1 MFLNYGDT
9 GCYIIFPEDDCKAV
23 VDEIIASDF
32 NDEFCFAL
40 DFEPE
45 FVARLMEAGFL
56 IMSANIRNKK
66 TESAYLLFPKLHTW
80 RSVLF
85 FENLHV
91 KKSIR
96 RYLNRYELRADVEFD
111 YILNRCIE
119 KHGDDWLTPPLTDCI
134 KKIRRGEGVNRPAAP
149 AGNSLLPCPYPYP
162 ATFGLYRSNKL
173 VAGDFGVVCGSVY
186 TSYSGY
192 YDEPN
197 AGTVQLIQTTRY
209 LQEHGFSFFDLGM
222 PMDYKTELGAED
234 ISMQRFVQLF
244 RHNCSRNIDQAQH
257 IV

>member
-9 GCYIIFPEDDCKAV
+9 GCYIIFPEDDCSAV
-23 VDEIIASDF
+23 VDEMLAADF

-40 DFEPE
+40 DFDPK

-56 IMSANIRNKK
+56 VMSANIKN
-66 TESAYLLFPKLHTW
+66 TETGPVYLLFPRLHTW
-80 RSVLF
+80 RSALF

-96 RYLNRYELRADVEFD
+96 RLLNRYELRADVEFD
-111 YILNRCIE
+111 YILDRCVE
-119 KHGDDWLTPPLTDCI
+119 KHGSDWLTPPLVNCI
-134 KKIRRGEGVNRPAAP
+134 KKIRHGEGINRHPAPDAQTP
-149 AGNSLLPCPYPYP
+149 AVSSLLPSAYPYP
-162 ATFGLYRSNKL
+162 ATFGLYRGDKL

-192 YDEPN
+192 YDEDN
-197 AGTVQLIQTTRY
+197 AGTVQLILTTRY
-209 LQEHGFSFFDLGM
+209 LQKNGFSFFDLGM
-222 PMDYKTELGAED
+222 PMDYKTGLGAED
-234 ISMQRFVQLF
+234 ISMHRFVKLF
-244 RHNCSRNIDQAQH
+244 RNIDQAQY